1 MRRVF
6 LMWLI
11 VTPALGCTPS
21 VTTTYSHCPVPVML
35 SSVDRVGGQR
45 SATRD
50 TGTRDVL
57 SESSSFAESSSQSG
71 NGGWTEMSGP
81 MMLTQEVLELTPNQ
95 ADVAA
100 SNIVLSGV
108 SVGTFMGIG
117 YIKIWGA
124 PEGRKVWVK

>member
-1 MRRVF
+1 MGLV
-6 LMWLI
+6 LM
-11 VTPALGCTPS
+11 PALACTPS

-35 SSVDRVGGQR
+35 SPVDRVGGQR

-50 TGTRDVL
+50 TGARDVL
-57 SESSSFAESSSQSG
+57 SESSSFAESNSQSG
-71 NGGWTEMSGP
+71 SWTEMKGP
-81 MMLTQEVLELTPNQ
+81 MTLTQEVLELTPNQ
-95 ADVAA
+95 ADVDA

-117 YIKIWGA
+117 YVKIWGA